1 MENEWITSETGT
13 RTFRHEGWELTVFAH
28 CSHQIDISAPNS
40 DVEIDVTSE
49 GISCFGE
56 ESSFYSFSGVR
67 FTIPWRIIEE
77 ILKFKAS
84 QNDAR

>member
-13 RTFRHEGWELTVFAH
+13 RTFRHEGWELTIFAH

-40 DVEIDVTSE
+40 DVEVDVTSE
-49 GISCFGE
+49 GIHCFGE
-56 ESSFYSFSGVR
+56 RSIGYSVSGVE

-77 ILKFKAS
+77 ILKFKAN